1 MATYENYM
9 NAARN
14 ADAAGDEDAARQL
27 VQAALRVQEE
37 AKAAEKSDRTFG
49 EMLYENIIGDGEV
62 DTIGERIG
70 DVIGSGVR
78 GLYRGATAAAELP
91 EMAGRGA
98 IALGQLATG
107 QEDIIPVTDTIT
119 GAFAEG
125 AYEMFNPNEGGVLG
139 GLRGPELSDRGQTTA
154 AQYAGTVG
162 EFLGGGA
169 GLAVPAK
176 IASKGLQA
184 AGAAKGAQIA
194 SDIGKAGMT
203 AQGAKTAVI
212 GGLASEGAGQ
222 LAEGTG
228 FETAARVIGGFAG
241 PAAAAS
247 AGRVI
252 NKTSEALRK
261 KGLKS
266 PAVETAER
274 AKDKAWDDFEAVA
287 GKLAINMDDVN
298 KDLGVAIAGQRKD
311 LFVGYRPD
319 PLGKGDNKFIDE
331 AIKMVAATTGDKL
344 NAAQYN
350 GLLRELGG
358 VYKRSGFKPQIKFII
373 DQMKDNLTKNAQKVA
388 SVAGGDAADFL
399 KQANTQSRRFYK
411 IKAFDD
417 AMENARRNAASTG
430 SGGNIVNTYKQA
442 VKNILN
448 SATKR
453 RQFDEDEIIMME
465 RFVSGTM
472 SENMLRLMSKLS
484 PTGNGLMAALNVGA
498 AAANPAML
506 GVTAAGIASKGVI
519 DAKTLAAVD
528 QIKDTI
534 MSGVRPQKRDKIAK
548 DIMLLIGSTTGAEQ

>member
-27 VQAALRVQEE
+27 VQAALRVQGE
-37 AKAAEKSDRTFG
+37 AKAADKSDRTFG

-62 DTIGERIG
+62 DTIGEKIG

-98 IALGQLATG
+98 VALGQLATG
-107 QEDIIPVTDTIT
+107 QENIIPVTDTIT
-119 GAFAEG
+119 GAIAEG
-125 AYEMFNPNEGGVLG
+125 AYEALNPNEGGVLG

-176 IASKGLQA
+176 IASKGLKA

-222 LAEGTG
+222 LAEGTD

-266 PAVETAER
+266 PAVETAEQ
-274 AKDKAWDDFEAVA
+274 AKNKAWDDFEQIA

-298 KDLGVAIAGQRKD
+298 KDLGMAIAGQRKD
-311 LFVGYRPD
+311 LFVGYSA
-319 PLGKGDNKFIDE
+319 GAKGDAEYIDE
-331 AIKMVAATTGDKL
+331 AIKMVAAHTGDKF
-344 NAAQYN
+344 NASQYN
-350 GLLRELGG
+350 NLMREMGNL
-358 VYKRSGFKPQIKFII
+358 YKRSGFKPQIKFI
-373 DQMKDNLTKNAQKVA
+373 QENLQKTLEKNAARVA
-388 SVAGGDAADFL
+388 SVLGGDAADFL
-399 KQANTQSRRFYK
+399 KTANTQSRRFYK
-411 IKAFDD
+411 IKAFDE

-453 RQFDEDEIIMME
+453 RQFDPDEIIMME

-534 MSGVRPQKRDKIAK
+534 MSGVRPKKRDKIAK
-548 DIMLLIGSTTGAEQ
+548 DIMLLIGGTTGAEQ